1 MYTWE
6 QLRNVTGRCVT
17 VTQEERN
24 SSTVKISEKKEKMCG
39 SPYNVIMRMGQQLIK
54 KK

>member
-24 SSTVKISEKKEKMCG
+24 SSTVKISEKKRKNVRQSIQRNYENG
-39 SPYNVIMRMGQQLIK
+39 STIN
-54 KK
+54 